1 LKSSV
6 GVSLSSNGDASE
18 GGASTAPNGSSLTA
32 LETARLEALSGS
44 VGNCWTGAATDEFAS
59 MTVDAELVKSIEAP
73 SRHEKAKRIRIV

>member
-1 LKSSV
+1 
-6 GVSLSSNGDASE
+6 
-18 GGASTAPNGSSLTA
+18 